1 MKNKFMLTLA
11 FVLCLAM
18 SAFAQDTMQK
28 DDKMMKKDKKM
39 SKMASMDKAV
49 MDKEQMAWKSLQ
61 SKRFDDFAAMLA
73 DNYQGVYD
81 DGVHDKNAEVTGLRN
96 VTFSNV
102 MISDMKVTWA
112 DKNTAIVTSLVSGD
126 AATPDGKTESLKMR
140 TTSVWTKRGKDWQ
153 VVYHTDTPAK

>member
-1 MKNKFMLTLA
+1 M
-11 FVLCLAM
+11 FVLCLTM
-18 SAFAQDTMQK
+18 SAFAQDAMKK
-28 DDKMMKKDKKM
+28 DDKMMKSDAKM
-39 SKMASMDKAV
+39 SKMDSMNKTL

-61 SKRFDDFAAMLA
+61 SKRFDDFTAMLA
-73 DNYQGVYD
+73 DNYQGVYAE
-81 DGVHDKNAEVTGLRN
+81 GVQDKNAEVTGLRN